1 MYKHTKN
8 NKYVFALIEKWV
20 FSLLHKDIFMT
31 FDLTNTTKKFWIYSS
46 YHVFGQEQNIL
57 LLKLNLKCQIVS
69 IKVTVI

>member
-8 NKYVFALIEKWV
+8 NKYVFALREKWV

-46 YHVFGQEQNIL
+46 YHVFGQEQKI
-57 LLKLNLKCQIVS
+57 
-69 IKVTVI
+69 